1 MNYWFL
7 IGVGDI
13 IKKIIDSRFIG
24 IFSSYRKI
32 IVIKK
37 IYIWD
42 LTKNDRYRKMCI
54 QLHPINSIEST
65 VPKTRKK
72 VFHIRDEY
80 EIVFENSAQSC
91 AAILA
96 EHLGL

>member
-1 MNYWFL
+1 MCLQFHL
-7 IGVGDI
+7 IN
-13 IKKIIDSRFIG
+13 
-24 IFSSYRKI
+24 
-32 IVIKK
+32 
-37 IYIWD
+37 
-42 LTKNDRYRKMCI
+42 L
-54 QLHPINSIEST
+54 IEST

-91 AAILA
+91 EAILA